1 MKGRNCILFV
11 WVVFA
16 VIATGCSA
24 LPGGLYDHSHG
35 DHSHAAAGGVDTPRQ
50 ESLEYLIENHP
61 TREQMIQARECATTR
76 TGYEFDPLPDDYGPA
91 TVGRPAPRTGRKT
104 PNEVNDVFLECVF
117 DLGLEDR
124 FYPPWDHETHREYI
138 AWRAARNS

>member
-1 MKGRNCILFV
+1 MKGRNVLLFA

-16 VIATGCSA
+16 VIAVGCSTQPEPHTHTHFEA
-24 LPGGLYDHSHG
+24 SHSRNE
-35 DHSHAAAGGVDTPRQ
+35 DFHSLDEA
-50 ESLEYLIENHP
+50 LEYLRENHA
-61 TREQMIQARECATTR
+61 TREQMIQVRECATTR
-76 TGYEFDPLPDDYGPA
+76 TGYEFDPLPDDYGPGTA
-91 TVGRPAPRTGRKT
+91 GRPAPRTGRKT

-138 AWRAARNS
+138 AWRAARYG